1 VITDYLYLH
10 AANQREKAFLIYGET
25 EINYGQMAAMV
36 SAYARR
42 LRGLGVC
49 AGSRVAI
56 LCGNRPAF
64 LVAWFAVSELGAVA
78 VPLNV
83 GLMGEGLRY
92 TLRQSEAEILL
103 VEPELYQAKRGDIDE
118 LGDRLCKEMIEPDM
132 ETPPLKQVDRCPR
145 DREPE
150 PLSANSILY
159 TSGTTGL
166 PKGAVLPHQAYVSA
180 GIDMVRSLK
189 VNADDRIMVFL
200 PLFHANPQMYAVTST
215 LTAGAT
221 LVLLPKF
228 SASRFFD
235 DAVAYGATGFTFVGT
250 VLSILEKQHAGA
262 CRGHGLKW
270 CVGGG
275 APERVW
281 REVQSRYGIRVHE
294 LYGMTETGGWVTMNT
309 LNETRMGSVGRPRK
323 GVEIAIRDPEGR
335 VLPVGEKGEITAA
348 TSVEGMFFTGYWN
361 NPESTAATLKQ
372 GWLYTGDR
380 GYLDEDGYLY
390 FDGRVKELI
399 RRGGEM
405 IAPTEIEQHLLKH
418 PAVRDCAVMGVPD
431 EIMGEELKAV
441 IVAAQPVEPGALRD
455 FLAGRIAGYMIPRFF
470 AFVDEI
476 PKTETQKIKR
486 HELARIAADAIDTR
500 LAAQHQKRLVG

>member
-1 VITDYLYLH
+1 MITDYLYLH
-10 AANQREKAFLIYGET
+10 AAEQPEKVFLVYGET
-25 EINYGQMAAMV
+25 EITYGEMAGMV
-36 SAYARR
+36 SAYAQR
-42 LRGLGVC
+42 LRGIGVGS
-49 AGSRVAI
+49 GSRIAL

-64 LVAWFAVSELGAVA
+64 LVGWFAVSELGAVA

-83 GLMGEGLRY
+83 GLVGEGLRY
-92 TLRQSEAEILL
+92 TLRQSEAEVLL
-103 VEPELYQAKRGDIDE
+103 IEPELYQAKRADVDSLEGK
-118 LGDRLCKEMIEPDM
+118 LRKEMIGPEM
-132 ETPPLKQVDRCPR
+132 ETPRLKPLGRCLR
-145 DREPE
+145 GQEPD
-150 PLSANSILY
+150 PLSPNSILY

-166 PKGAVLPHQAYVSA
+166 PKGAVLPHQAYAQA
-180 GIDMVRSLK
+180 GTDMVRSLG
-189 VNADDRIMVFL
+189 VGADDRIMVFL

-215 LTAGAT
+215 LHAGAT

-250 VLSILEKQHAGA
+250 VLSILEKQHPGE
-262 CRGHGLKW
+262 RHDHRLKW

-275 APERVW
+275 APERIW
-281 REVQSRYGIRVHE
+281 REVQSRFGIKVRE

-309 LNETRMGSVGRPRK
+309 QEAERVGSVGRPRS
-323 GVEIAIRDPEGR
+323 GVEIAIRDPEGH
-335 VLPVGEKGEITAA
+335 VLPMGEKGEITAA
-348 TSVEGMFFTGYWN
+348 SSVAGMFFTEYWN

-418 PAVRDCAVMGVPD
+418 PAVKDCAVLGIPD

-441 IVAAQPVEPGALRD
+441 IVTANLVAPQALQD
-455 FLAGRIAGYMIPRFF
+455 FLAERIAGYMIPRFF

-486 HELARIAADAIDTR
+486 HELARLAAETIDTR
-500 LAAQHQKRLVG
+500 LTAQH